1 MRTVIRASIA
11 ACSLLCLGQASIAQA
26 PNAPAPTFADAVIPS
41 NQARCTQ
48 SFNSTRSPDNRV
60 LSVLRTVKTSKDKEF
75 LAVGPGFGT
84 HDRAECVIDVLFQ
97 QPLNASR
104 TLSVDFRG
112 SENKQSHTRAS
123 LKITLGSQT
132 HQFAYAEGRWL
143 DGAPG
148 TDIKR
153 FLLDVPAG
161 TTKVRIKIAGSAS
174 TINKT
179 DTALIGFDSLEM
191 CFVDPDHPE
200 YCGMAGMPNQHA
212 TK

>member
-1 MRTVIRASIA
+1 MKAPIA
-11 ACSLLCLGQASIAQA
+11 AWSLLCLGQASIAQV

-48 SFNSTRSPDNRV
+48 GFNSTRSPDNRV
-60 LSVLRTVKTSKDKEF
+60 LSVLRTVKTTKDKEF

-84 HDRAECVIDVLFQ
+84 HDRAECVIDVPFQ

-104 TLSVDFRG
+104 TLSVDYRG
-112 SENKQSHTRAS
+112 LEDKQSHTRAS
-123 LKITLGSQT
+123 LTVTLGNQT
-132 HQFAYAEGRWL
+132 HQFAYADGRWL
-143 DGAPG
+143 DGSPG

-161 TTKVRIKIAGSAS
+161 TRKVRIKIAGSAS
-174 TINKT
+174 STNKT
-179 DTALIGFDSLEM
+179 DTALIGFDALDM

-200 YCGMAGMPNQHA
+200 YCGMTGKPNQRA